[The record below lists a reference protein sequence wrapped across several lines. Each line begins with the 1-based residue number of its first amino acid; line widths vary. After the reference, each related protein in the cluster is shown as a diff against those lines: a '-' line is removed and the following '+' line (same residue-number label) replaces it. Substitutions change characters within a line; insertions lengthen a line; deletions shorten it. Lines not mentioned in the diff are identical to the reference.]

1 MHTNT
6 HAKKSRPIIMVA
18 IALFVTCQT
27 GLWAADGDAPL
38 DKSDVNPFDRLAI
51 FQYSKAQDIASD
63 VTCYSAALVPLVF
76 LKAAPSKDW
85 LELGLLY
92 AGSSA
97 ISFGSCEI
105 LKLAVSRDRPYMY
118 FDDPPSDFIDS
129 KDYEKSFPS
138 RHSAMA
144 FNGAGFTAA
153 VFAIKYPDSPYRVP
167 AVATAYGL
175 AVATATLR
183 VTGGSHFMSDVAAG
197 ALIGSATGFLVPW
210 VNYRLIKR
218 GVTVTASPSEM
229 AFTYRY

>member
-1 MHTNT
+1 MPNYAH
-6 HAKKSRPIIMVA
+6 KKNRRTVLMVA
-18 IALFVTCQT
+18 IALYAACQS

-38 DKSDVNPFDRLAI
+38 DKDDVNAFDRLAI
-51 FQYSKAQDIASD
+51 FQYSKAQDIVSD
-63 VTCYSAALVPLVF
+63 VTCYSAILVPAVF
-76 LKAAPSKDW
+76 LRAAPSKDW
-85 LELGLLY
+85 LELGILY

-97 ISFGSCEI
+97 VSFGSSEL
-105 LKLAVSRDRPYMY
+105 LKRAVSRDRPYMY
-118 FDDPPSDFIDS
+118 FDDPPDDFLDS
-129 KDYEKSFPS
+129 KDSEKSFPS

-183 VTGGSHFMSDVAAG
+183 VTGGSHFMTDVAAG

-210 VNYRLIKR
+210 VNYRIFKH
-218 GVTVTASPSEM
+218 GVTVMASPSELS
-229 AFTYRY
+229 FRYRY